1 MSEENKEELSFEEK
15 IENAK
20 ELLEKLSNPDI
31 TVSSSVEIY
40 KNGMKEIDDAQK
52 LLETAKLNFK
62 ELSEK

>member
-15 IENAK
+15 VENAK

-40 KNGMKEIDDAQK
+40 KNGMKELDDAQK